1 MEVKMSQLEE
11 TQESLSRMQAF
22 DAKTLARED
31 ELGRNFDFSAIVAP
45 ASKLIRLYNQLGL
58 STLDDFPDAI
68 LGQIKV
74 QADADFNRF
83 QQALDFDPTTVQN
96 QNPTQPRDNLIQQ
109 VISAYDPAFQ
119 KLFPFISYGTSK
131 SVDFQ
136 RMENEARAMLQNV
149 KDEATEITG
158 HLTTHQE
165 QAQEVLADVRKVA
178 AEQGVSQQAIYF
190 KDESESHDEAAEY
203 WKVKTIQAAIALGIY
218 AFCTLFIHK
227 MSWLKPEDNLQA
239 FQLIT
244 SKVLIFGVIAY
255 LLFLAAKN
263 FLSHKHNAIV
273 NKHRQNALMTYKA
286 LTDAA
291 STAEA
296 KDIVLNHAASCI
308 FTPQDTGYIK
318 NESSQG
324 QSNPV
329 RSVIELMPKTS
340 MKLDG

>member
-1 MEVKMSQLEE
+1 MSQLAV
-11 TQESLSRMQAF
+11 TQESLARMQSF
-22 DAKTLARED
+22 EEKSLAREED
-31 ELGRNFDFSAIVAP
+31 LGRNFNFSAIVVP

-58 STLDDFPDAI
+58 STLEDFPDAI
-68 LGQIKV
+68 LLQIKQV
-74 QADADFNRF
+74 ADADFNRF
-83 QQALDFDPTTVQN
+83 EQALDFDPTTVEN
-96 QNPTQPRDNLIQQ
+96 QNPTQPRDYIIQQ
-109 VISAYDPAFQ
+109 VIAAYDQTFQ

-149 KDEATEITG
+149 KDEATVITNE
-158 HLTTHQE
+158 LSAHQE
-165 QAQEVLADVRKVA
+165 QAENVLADVRKVA

-190 KDESESHDEAAEY
+190 KDESEAHEQASEY
-203 WKVKTIQAAIALGIY
+203 WKIKTIHAAIALGVY

-227 MSWLKPEDNLQA
+227 LAWFKPEDNLQA
-239 FQLIT
+239 LQLMT
-244 SKVLIFGVIAY
+244 SKVLIFVVIAY

-291 STAEA
+291 VTGET

-308 FTPQDTGYIK
+308 FSPQDTGYIK
-318 NESSQG
+318 NENTSSQAG
-324 QSNPV
+324 V
-329 RSVIELMPKTS
+329 GRSIIELMPKTS
-340 MKLDG
+340 MKIDS

>member
-1 MEVKMSQLEE
+1 MSQLAV
-11 TQESLSRMQAF
+11 TQESLARMQSF
-22 DAKTLARED
+22 EAKSLAREED
-31 ELGRNFDFSAIVAP
+31 LGRNFDFSAIVAP

-58 STLDDFPDAI
+58 STLEDFPDAI
-68 LGQIKV
+68 LLQIK
-74 QADADFNRF
+74 QIADADFNRF
-83 QQALDFDPTTVQN
+83 QQALDFDPTTVEN
-96 QNPTQPRDNLIQQ
+96 QNPTQPRDHIIQQ
-109 VISAYDPAFQ
+109 VISAYDQTFQ

-149 KDEATEITG
+149 KDE
-158 HLTTHQE
+158 
-165 QAQEVLADVRKVA
+165 
-178 AEQGVSQQAIYF
+178 
-190 KDESESHDEAAEY
+190 SEAHENASEY
-203 WKVKTIQAAIALGIY
+203 WRVKTIQAAIALGVY

-227 MSWLKPEDNLQA
+227 LAWFKPEDNLQA
-239 FQLIT
+239 LQLMT

-291 STAEA
+291 VTGET

-308 FTPQDTGYIK
+308 FSPQDTGYIK
-318 NESSQG
+318 NESSSSQAG
-324 QSNPV
+324 V
-329 RSVIELMPKTS
+329 GRSIIELIPKTS

>member
-1 MEVKMSQLEE
+1 MSQLVV
-11 TQESLSRMQAF
+11 TQESLARMQSF
-22 DAKTLARED
+22 EAKSLAREED
-31 ELGRNFDFSAIVAP
+31 LGRNFDFSAIVAP

-58 STLDDFPDAI
+58 STLEDFPDAI
-68 LGQIKV
+68 LLQIK
-74 QADADFNRF
+74 QIADADFNRF
-83 QQALDFDPTTVQN
+83 QQALDFDPTTVEN
-96 QNPTQPRDNLIQQ
+96 QNPTQPRDHIIQQ
-109 VISAYDPAFQ
+109 VISAYDQTFQ

-149 KDEATEITG
+149 KDEATVITNE
-158 HLTTHQE
+158 LAAHQE
-165 QAQEVLADVRKVA
+165 QAENVLADVRKVA

-190 KDESESHDEAAEY
+190 KDESEAHENASEY
-203 WKVKTIQAAIALGIY
+203 WRVKTIQAAIALGVY

-227 MSWLKPEDNLQA
+227 LAWFKPEDNLQA
-239 FQLIT
+239 LQLMT

-291 STAEA
+291 VTGET

-308 FTPQDTGYIK
+308 FSPQDTGYIK
-318 NESSQG
+318 NESSSSQAG
-324 QSNPV
+324 V
-329 RSVIELMPKTS
+329 GRSIIELMPKTS

>member
-1 MEVKMSQLEE
+1 MSQLEK

-22 DAKTLARED
+22 DVKSLAREE

-45 ASKLIRLYNQLGL
+45 ASRLVRLYNQLGL

-68 LGQIKV
+68 LTQIK
-74 QADADFNRF
+74 QIADADFSRF
-83 QQALDFDPTTVQN
+83 QQALDFDPTKVEN
-96 QNPTQPRDNLIQQ
+96 QNPTQPRDQIIKQ
-109 VISAYDPAFQ
+109 VAAAYDTTFQ

-165 QAQEVLADVRKVA
+165 QAENVLADVRKVA

-190 KDESESHDEAAEY
+190 KDESEAHEKASEY
-203 WKVKTIQAAIALGIY
+203 WKTKTIQASIALGIY

-227 MSWLKPEDNLQA
+227 LAWFKPEDNLQA
-239 FQLIT
+239 FQLMT

-291 STAEA
+291 TTEES
-296 KDIVLNHAASCI
+296 KDIVLTHAASCI
-308 FTPQDTGYIK
+308 FSPQDTGYIK
-318 NESSQG
+318 NENSSSQAG
-324 QSNPV
+324 V
-329 RSVIELMPKTS
+329 GRSVIELIPKTA

>member
-1 MEVKMSQLEE
+1 MSQLAV
-11 TQESLSRMQAF
+11 TQESLARMQAF
-22 DAKTLARED
+22 DVKSLAREED
-31 ELGRNFDFSAIVAP
+31 LGRNFDFSAIVAP

-58 STLDDFPDAI
+58 STLEDFPDTI
-68 LGQIKV
+68 LVQIK
-74 QADADFNRF
+74 QSADADFNRF
-83 QQALDFDPTTVQN
+83 QQALDFDPTTVEN
-96 QNPTQPRDNLIQQ
+96 QNPTQPRDQIIQQ
-109 VISAYDPAFQ
+109 VIAAYDQTFQ
-119 KLFPFISYGTSK
+119 KLFPLISYGTSK

-149 KDEATEITG
+149 KDEATAITSE
-158 HLTTHQE
+158 LEAHQE
-165 QAQEVLADVRKVA
+165 QAENVLADVRKVA

-190 KDESESHDEAAEY
+190 KDESEAHENASEY
-203 WKVKTIQAAIALGIY
+203 WRVKTIQAAIALGVY

-227 MSWLKPEDNLQA
+227 LAWFKPEDNLQA
-239 FQLIT
+239 LQLMT

-291 STAEA
+291 VTGET

-308 FTPQDTGYIK
+308 FSPQDTGYIK
-318 NESSQG
+318 NENSNSQAG
-324 QSNPV
+324 V
-329 RSVIELMPKTS
+329 GRSIIELMPKTS

>member
-1 MEVKMSQLEE
+1 MSQLEV
-11 TQESLSRMQAF
+11 TQESLARMQAF
-22 DAKTLARED
+22 DAKSLAREED
-31 ELGRNFDFSAIVAP
+31 LGRNFDFSAIVAP

-58 STLDDFPDAI
+58 STLEDFPDGI
-68 LGQIKV
+68 LVQIK
-74 QADADFNRF
+74 QIADADFNRF
-83 QQALDFDPTTVQN
+83 QQALDFDPTTVEN
-96 QNPTQPRDNLIQQ
+96 QNPTQPRDQIVQQ
-109 VISAYDPAFQ
+109 VVAAYDQTFQ

-149 KDEATEITG
+149 KDEATGITG
-158 HLTTHQE
+158 ELAAQQE
-165 QAQEVLADVRKVA
+165 QAENVLADVRKVA

-190 KDESESHDEAAEY
+190 KDESEAHEESAEY
-203 WKVKTIQAAIALGIY
+203 WKVKTVQAAIALGFY

-227 MSWLKPEDNLQA
+227 LAWFKPEDNLQA
-239 FQLIT
+239 LQLMT

-291 STAEA
+291 VSEET

-308 FTPQDTGYIK
+308 FSPQDTGYIK
-318 NESSQG
+318 NENSSSQASAG
-324 QSNPV
+324 
-329 RSVIELMPKTS
+329 RSIIELMPKTS

>member
-1 MEVKMSQLEE
+1 MSQLEV
-11 TQESLSRMQAF
+11 TQESLARMQAF
-22 DAKTLARED
+22 DAKSLAREED
-31 ELGRNFDFSAIVAP
+31 LGRNFDFSAIVAP

-58 STLDDFPDAI
+58 STLEDLPDGI
-68 LGQIKV
+68 LIQIK
-74 QADADFNRF
+74 QTADADFNRF
-83 QQALDFDPTTVQN
+83 QQALDFDPTTVEN
-96 QNPTQPRDNLIQQ
+96 QNPKQPRDQIVQQ
-109 VISAYDPAFQ
+109 VVSAYDPTFQ

-149 KDEATEITG
+149 KDEATGITG
-158 HLTTHQE
+158 ELAAQQE
-165 QAQEVLADVRKVA
+165 QAENVLADVRKVA

-190 KDESESHDEAAEY
+190 KDESESHEVAAEY
-203 WKVKTIQAAIALGIY
+203 WKIKTVQAAIVLGIY

-227 MSWLKPEDNLQA
+227 LAWFKPEDNLQA
-239 FQLIT
+239 LQLMT

-291 STAEA
+291 VTEET

-308 FTPQDTGYIK
+308 FSPQDTGYIK
-318 NESSQG
+318 NENSGSQAG
-324 QSNPV
+324 AG
-329 RSVIELMPKTS
+329 RSIIELMPKTS